1 MVTKEP
7 NPYQTPDTADRDTT
21 AVRSQR
27 SGAVKSVVMILVGA
41 FFCASSLYVV
51 LGHGL
56 ETFLHTYRTL
66 GCFSVGFV
74 MFYGFAGG
82 FTSLL
87 HFTYLVRGWP
97 KQHLAGIYAVLVGL
111 CLTGIAVA
119 IVEVIA

>member
-1 MVTKEP
+1 MVTKQP
-7 NPYQTPDTADRDTT
+7 NPYQTPDAVDRDVTT
-21 AVRSQR
+21 ERSRRSKSVR
-27 SGAVKSVVMILVGA
+27 SVVMILVGA
-41 FFCASSLYVV
+41 FFCASSLHVV

-56 ETFLHTYRTL
+56 QSFLHAYRTL

-82 FTSLL
+82 LMSLL

-97 KQHLAGIYAVLVGL
+97 KQHLAGIYAILVGL

-119 IVEVIA
+119 ILEVIA